1 MNAPLYYTVK
11 APIKGVLVSFM
22 VLFLLEHGWGGG
34 NFCRY
39 QTSTRNFCIA
49 RGHPYNPPHYYLAA
63 ADRDDN
69 KRENRLLS
77 I

>member
-1 MNAPLYYTVK
+1 
-11 APIKGVLVSFM
+11 M
-22 VLFLLEHGWGGG
+22 VGAVVIFVDIRHQQE
-34 NFCRY
+34 
-39 QTSTRNFCIA
+39 TFCIA

-63 ADRDDN
+63 AADRDDN

>member
-1 MNAPLYYTVK
+1 MYYTVK

-22 VLFLLEHGWGGG
+22 VLFYWNMVGAVVIFVDIRHQQE
-34 NFCRY
+34 
-39 QTSTRNFCIA
+39 TFCIA

>member
-1 MNAPLYYTVK
+1 
-11 APIKGVLVSFM
+11 M
-22 VLFLLEHGWGGG
+22 VGAVVIFVDIRHQQE
-34 NFCRY
+34 
-39 QTSTRNFCIA
+39 TFCIA
-49 RGHPYNPPHYYLAA
+49 SPPHYYLAA